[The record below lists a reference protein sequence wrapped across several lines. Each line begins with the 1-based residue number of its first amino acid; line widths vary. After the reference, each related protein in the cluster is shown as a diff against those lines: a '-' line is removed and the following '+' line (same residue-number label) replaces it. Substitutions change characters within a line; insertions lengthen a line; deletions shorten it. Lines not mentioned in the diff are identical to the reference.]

1 MPSNTTQAVKKQV
14 ISVGDTSVG
23 TSSVTSAS
31 ASNTRNNTNVTSA
44 ARSTSS
50 SDVRIETGGQ
60 CKKGISVPLKA
71 ISKSSQREYTDVD
84 WEITDDG
91 GTNARI
97 TSGNRLRATSTG
109 TVTVTA
115 TIYTSSGTMVCSTD
129 ISVSD

>member
-1 MPSNTTQAVKKQV
+1 MQ
-14 ISVGDTSVG
+14 
-23 TSSVTSAS
+23 
-31 ASNTRNNTNVTSA
+31 
-44 ARSTSS
+44 
-50 SDVRIETGGQ
+50 
-60 CKKGISVPLKA
+60 
-71 ISKSSQREYTDVD
+71 QREYTDVD